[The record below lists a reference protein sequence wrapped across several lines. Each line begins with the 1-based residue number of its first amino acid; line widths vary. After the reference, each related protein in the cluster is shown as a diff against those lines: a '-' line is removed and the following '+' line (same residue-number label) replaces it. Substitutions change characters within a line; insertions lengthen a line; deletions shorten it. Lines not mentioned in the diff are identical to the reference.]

1 MAPQYLAPAFARN
14 DRRPIPNAE
23 YPNPWV
29 IGIGFWRRLMPQ
41 ADLVLLHAPSVYDFR
56 KESILYGPVSD
67 LVPSTPVFEM
77 YPIGLTTIAEYLER
91 HGLRVRIVN
100 LAVRMLGSDRFDPK
114 KMIQKLKPAAFGI
127 DLHWMPHAHGAIEV
141 ARLCK
146 VLHPDVPVM
155 FGGFS
160 STYFHQEL
168 IRRPEVDFVLRGD
181 STEEPVLQLMRH
193 LTTRGSPGVRA
204 EWAGGPDAPPLAE
217 IPNLTWRE
225 PDGTVHVNALT
236 YSPENLDHVLID
248 YSYVVKAV
256 ARYRDLASFV
266 PFKGWLGY
274 PITAAL
280 SVRGC
285 THNCKTCGGSATSF
299 AALHNRRRPA
309 YRAPEVLAQDIRNIA
324 RFSRGPA
331 FILGDI
337 RQPGQ
342 EYADRF
348 LRAIQGYEGP
358 VIVELFDPAGREFI
372 QRVAR
377 AMPNWTLEISLESHS
392 EEVRAAFGRPYKNAD
407 VEDTMR
413 YALEAGVKRL
423 DVFFMIGLPKQDV
436 QSVLDTVDYC
446 EVLMRDL
453 PGTSRSN
460 NGPDRRLFPFISP
473 LAPFLDPGS
482 PVFENPERYGYR
494 FFARTLEEHRQALV
508 QPSWKYVLN
517 YETQWMNRDQIVD
530 STYEAGLR
538 LNRLKAAHGLVDP
551 AQAQRTEA
559 RILKARR
566 LIAQVDD
573 IMSIEDAELRARL
586 LRAIKPQVDQ
596 ANLSTV
602 CDKAELT
609 VPMRGLKLNVPR
621 AAGILVEQMVKQF
634 LHRTETLPSKSPA
647 EPAGSDGMSH

>member
-1 MAPQYLAPAFARN
+1 
-14 DRRPIPNAE
+14 
-23 YPNPWV
+23 
-29 IGIGFWRRLMPQ
+29 MPQ

-91 HGLRVRIVN
+91 QGFKVRIVN
-100 LAVRMLGSDRFDPK
+100 LAVRMLNSDRFDAEQLIRELRPV
-114 KMIQKLKPAAFGI
+114 AFGI
-127 DLHWMPHAHGAIEV
+127 DLHWMPHAHGATEV

-146 VLHPDVPVM
+146 KHHPDIPVM

-160 STYFHQEL
+160 STYYHREL
-168 IRRPEVDFVLRGD
+168 VNRPEVDFVVRGD
-181 STEEPVLQLMRH
+181 STEEPVLQLMRY
-193 LTTRGSPGVRA
+193 LAARPA
-204 EWAGGPDAPPLAE
+204 APSLAE
-217 IPNLTWRE
+217 IPNLTWQE
-225 PDGTVHVNALT
+225 PDGAIQVNELT
-236 YSPENLDHVLID
+236 YSPPDLDHVLID

-256 ARYRDLASFV
+256 ARYRDLSSFV

-285 THNCKTCGGSATSF
+285 THNCRTCGGSAATF

-309 YRAPEVLAQDIRNIA
+309 YRAPEDLAQDIRNIA
-324 RFSRGPA
+324 RFSKGPV

-337 RQPGQ
+337 RQPGE

-358 VIVELFDPAGREFI
+358 VIVELFDAADRDFVRRIAE
-372 QRVAR
+372 

-392 EEVRAAFGRPYKNAD
+392 EEVRSAFGRPYRNAPI
-407 VEDTMR
+407 EDTMR
-413 YALEAGVKRL
+413 YALEAGVRRL
-423 DVFFMIGLPKQDV
+423 DIFFMIGLPKQDF
-436 QSVLDTVDYC
+436 QSVMDTVDYC
-446 EVLMRDL
+446 EYLIRDL
-453 PGTSRSN
+453 DQGSTK
-460 NGPDRRLFPFISP
+460 RLIPFISP

-482 PVFENPERYGYR
+482 PVFENPEKYGYR

-517 YETQWMNRDQIVD
+517 YETDWLNRDQIVD

-538 LNRLKAAHGLVDP
+538 LNRLKARYGLVDP
-551 AQAQRTEA
+551 AQAERTEE
-559 RILKARR
+559 RILKARN
-566 LIAQVDD
+566 LITQVDD
-573 IMSIEDAELRARL
+573 LVSIQDAGRRARL
-586 LRAIKPQVDQ
+586 LRAIKPQVDD

-602 CDKAELT
+602 CDKAELN
-609 VPMRGLKLNVPR
+609 VPLRGIKLNISQG
-621 AAGILVEQMVKQF
+621 ALFLGEQIVRRLRPKPVAT
-634 LHRTETLPSKSPA
+634 R
-647 EPAGSDGMSH
+647 

>member
-1 MAPQYLAPAFARN
+1 LGL
-14 DRRPIPNAE
+14 D
-23 YPNPWV
+23 
-29 IGIGFWRRLMPQ
+29 IGELLMPQ

-56 KESILYGPVSD
+56 QESILYGPVSD

-91 HGLRVRIVN
+91 RGLRVRIVN
-100 LAVRMLGSDRFDPK
+100 LAIRMLNSDHFAPEK
-114 KMIQKLKPAAFGI
+114 LIQKLRPAAFGI

-146 VLHPDVPVM
+146 QYHPDVPVM

-160 STYFHQEL
+160 STYYHEEL
-168 IRRPEVDFVLRGD
+168 IRRPEIDFVVRGD

-193 LTTRGSPGVRA
+193 LTA
-204 EWAGGPDAPPLAE
+204 QPDALPLAE
-217 IPNLTWRE
+217 VPNLTWKE
-225 PDGTVHVNALT
+225 PDGTIHVNDLT
-236 YSPENLDHVLID
+236 YSPSSLDHVLID

-256 ARYRDLASFV
+256 ARYRDLASLI

-285 THNCKTCGGSATSF
+285 SHNCKTCGGSAATF

-309 YRAPEVLAQDIRNIA
+309 YRAPEDLAQDIRNIA

-337 RQPGQ
+337 RQAGN

-348 LRAIQGYEGP
+348 LQAMQGYQGP
-358 VIVELFDPAGREFI
+358 VIVELFDNAGRDFI
-372 QRVAR
+372 QRLAK

-392 EEVRAAFGRPYKNAD
+392 EEVRAAFGRSYKNGPI
-407 VEDTMR
+407 EDTMR
-413 YALEAGVKRL
+413 YALEAGVQRL
-423 DVFFMIGLPKQDV
+423 DVFFMIGLPQQDY
-436 QSVLDTVDYC
+436 QSVMDTVDYC
-446 EVLMRDL
+446 EYLMRDL
-453 PGTSRSN
+453 DR
-460 NGPDRRLFPFISP
+460 GPKRRLIPFISP

-482 PVFENPERYGYR
+482 PAFEKPERHGYR
-494 FFARTLEEHRQALV
+494 FFARTLEEHRQALI

-517 YETQWMNRDQIVD
+517 YETQWMSRDQIVE

-538 LNRLKAAHGLVDP
+538 LNRLKASYGLVDP
-551 AQAQRTEA
+551 AQAAQTEA
-559 RILKARR
+559 RILKAQR

-573 IMSIEDAELRARL
+573 IMSIEDAERRAKL
-586 LRAIKPQVDQ
+586 LRAIKPQVDN

-602 CDKAELT
+602 CDKTELN
-609 VPMRGLKLNVPR
+609 VPLTGIKLNVPR
-621 AAGILVEQMVKQF
+621 AACFFVEHMVKR
-634 LHRTETLPSKSPA
+634 LLPRVSGDVVAS
-647 EPAGSDGMSH
+647 

>member
-1 MAPQYLAPAFARN
+1 
-14 DRRPIPNAE
+14 
-23 YPNPWV
+23 
-29 IGIGFWRRLMPQ
+29 MPQ

-77 YPIGLTTIAEYLER
+77 YPIGFTTIAEYLER

-100 LAVRMLGSDRFDPK
+100 LAVRMLNSDRFDAEK
-114 KMIQKLKPAAFGI
+114 LIQRLRPAAFGI

-146 VLHPDVPVM
+146 KHHPDIPVM

-160 STYFHQEL
+160 SSYFHEEL
-168 IRRPEVDFVLRGD
+168 VLRPEADFVVRGD
-181 STEEPVLQLMRH
+181 STEEPVLQLMQN
-193 LTTRGSPGVRA
+193 LTGRPGA
-204 EWAGGPDAPPLAE
+204 PSLDA
-217 IPNLTWRE
+217 IPNLTWQE
-225 PDGTVHVNALT
+225 PDGTPRVNEIT
-236 YSPENLDHVLID
+236 YTPDSLDHVLID

-285 THNCKTCGGSATSF
+285 THNCRTCGGSAATFS
-299 AALHNRRRPA
+299 AVHSRCRPA
-309 YRAPEVLAQDIRNIA
+309 YRAPEDLAQDIRNIA
-324 RFSRGPA
+324 RFSKGPV

-337 RQPGQ
+337 RQAGE

-348 LRAIQGYEGP
+348 LQAIHGYEGP
-358 VIVELFDPAGREFI
+358 VIVELFGAADRPFI
-372 QRVAR
+372 QQLAQ
-377 AMPNWTLEISLESHS
+377 AMPNWTLEISLETHS
-392 EEVRAAFGRPYKNAD
+392 DEVRAAFGRPYKNA
-407 VEDTMR
+407 EIEATMH
-413 YALEAGVKRL
+413 YALEAGVRRL
-423 DVFFMIGLPKQDV
+423 DIFFMIGLPKQDY
-436 QSVLDTVDYC
+436 QSVMDTVDYC
-446 EVLMRDL
+446 EYLMRDL
-453 PGTSRSN
+453 DPG
-460 NGPDRRLFPFISP
+460 PVRRLIPFISP

-517 YETQWMNRDQIVD
+517 YETRWMNRDQIVD

-538 LNRLKAAHGLVDP
+538 LNRLKAHYGLV
-551 AQAQRTEA
+551 ALEQAENTEA

-566 LIAQVDD
+566 LISQVDD
-573 IMSIEDAELRARL
+573 IMTITDEARRAKL
-586 LRAIKPQVDQ
+586 LRAIKPQVDN

-602 CDKAELT
+602 CDKVE
-609 VPMRGLKLNVPR
+609 LNVPLKGLRLNLPR
-621 AAGILVEQMVKQF
+621 AACFFAGQALRRIVPRSLAS
-634 LHRTETLPSKSPA
+634 RTEPTH
-647 EPAGSDGMSH
+647 SDVVSN